1 LTTHPSVS
9 IVLMLG
15 LVGAIAAALP
25 ALGEPPAASGPPTAL
40 RPAAQRQDGRT
51 SLDILSIDAGTGR
64 VIQLRGAAAS
74 VFAADPKVAEV
85 RPASATSLF
94 VFGVAPGRTTVAALD
109 AAGAPI
115 AQYDVVVK
123 PSSYG
128 AGEAQA
134 AIARALPGTAVKVET
149 LQNGLA
155 VTGTVKTA
163 ADADRVMQLVRGYL
177 PTGQTA
183 DNRLSVVASIQVN
196 LRVRIA
202 EISRNLV
209 RQLGFNWEAL
219 GNIGTIGKFPVF
231 PALTLNVNNNQIAPI
246 PNPRNPLNLGGN
258 FNAIIDALAQDE
270 LVHILAQPNLTA
282 ISGEAASF
290 LVGGEFPIPVAQ
302 QNNQTTIEFKQFGVS
317 LAFVPT
323 VSSDGQITL
332 KVRPE
337 VSQLSTQNNIQLAAG
352 SSVIVV
358 PSLTVR
364 RAETT
369 VQLGSGET
377 FAIAGLLQDSANV
390 GGSGLPILGDLPIL
404 GALFRSDKFQRN
416 ETELIIVVTPYIV
429 RPVADATTVR
439 LPTDGWQPPTDLE
452 RILWLRQSGRT
463 PIATGTAARS
473 PIRIPGSAGFVVQ

>member
-1 LTTHPSVS
+1 LTTRPSVS
-9 IVLMLG
+9 IALMLG
-15 LVGAIAAALP
+15 LVGAIAAAAP
-25 ALGEPPAASGPPTAL
+25 AVGEPPAASGPPIAL

-51 SLDILSIDAGTGR
+51 SQDTLSIDAGTGR

-94 VFGVAPGRTTVAALD
+94 VFGVAPGRTTIAALD

-134 AIARALPGTAVKVET
+134 AIARALPGTAIKVET

-231 PALTLNVNNNQIAPI
+231 PALKLNVNNNLVAPV
-246 PNPRNPLNLGGN
+246 PNPNNPLNLGGN
-258 FNAIIDALAQDE
+258 FNAIIDALA
-270 LVHILAQPNLTA
+270 
-282 ISGEAASF
+282 
-290 LVGGEFPIPVAQ
+290 
-302 QNNQTTIEFKQFGVS
+302 
-317 LAFVPT
+317 
-323 VSSDGQITL
+323 
-332 KVRPE
+332 
-337 VSQLSTQNNIQLAAG
+337 
-352 SSVIVV
+352 
-358 PSLTVR
+358 
-364 RAETT
+364 
-369 VQLGSGET
+369 
-377 FAIAGLLQDSANV
+377 
-390 GGSGLPILGDLPIL
+390 
-404 GALFRSDKFQRN
+404 
-416 ETELIIVVTPYIV
+416 
-429 RPVADATTVR
+429 
-439 LPTDGWQPPTDLE
+439 
-452 RILWLRQSGRT
+452 
-463 PIATGTAARS
+463 
-473 PIRIPGSAGFVVQ
+473 